1 MTTST
6 PTENN
11 SQDVGE
17 VPHHESSLPSAN
29 ILVVG
34 EPAQSWDYFYTH
46 TENATNGLGIAIA
59 GCDKAFYT
67 EKLTD
72 ASFDLPFRKIGF
84 STETQNNTDS
94 AAHTAIPELG
104 TQLFEALDATPR
116 CDILYI
122 TNITPLLEHE
132 SVQSIYRLLY
142 LVSKRV
148 TAIQNTALYAI
159 SADVDQ
165 KTRRILQQ
173 PMDYCVTFDATD
185 SPSIQP
191 LGSAPGNM
199 NDSR

>member
-11 SQDVGE
+11 AQDARG
-17 VPHHESSLPSAN
+17 VPHEESSLPRAN

-34 EPAQSWDYFYTH
+34 EPDQSWDYFH
-46 TENATNGLGIAIA
+46 SHIEDANSGLGIAISS
-59 GCDKAFYT
+59 CDQPFYT

-72 ASFDLPFRKIGF
+72 ASFDLPLTKIGF
-84 STETQNNTDS
+84 SGDGSNDPAT
-94 AAHTAIPELG
+94 HIPIPELG
-104 TQLFEALDATPR
+104 KQLFEALDATPR

-122 TNITPLLEHE
+122 TNINALLEHE
-132 SVQSIYRLLY
+132 PVQSIYRLLY

-148 TAIQNTALYAI
+148 AATQKTALYVI
-159 SADVDQ
+159 SDTVGR

-173 PMDYCVTFDATD
+173 PMDFCVTFDATD

-191 LGSAPGNM
+191 LKSATGTT
-199 NDSR
+199 NDGR